1 MEDEESLEK
10 GKKRGKSNFFQKKS
24 KKVKKSQKKGKKG
37 VDKREAAWYYN

>member
-10 GKKRGKSNFFQKKS
+10 GKKRGKSNFFQKKG
-24 KKVKKSQKKGKKG
+24 KKS

>member
-10 GKKRGKSNFFQKKS
+10 GKKRGKIQFFQKKS
-24 KKVKKSQKKGKKG
+24 KKGKKG